1 MSTGKQFLKSDEG
14 SEYDGG
20 EETPDSTVT
29 TGYRN
34 GRGQDGDDFGEGFP
48 SGRCPDFPRPTM
60 GDSGSTALTSP
71 ALATASNT

>member
-14 SEYDGG
+14 SEYDG
-20 EETPDSTVT
+20 VT